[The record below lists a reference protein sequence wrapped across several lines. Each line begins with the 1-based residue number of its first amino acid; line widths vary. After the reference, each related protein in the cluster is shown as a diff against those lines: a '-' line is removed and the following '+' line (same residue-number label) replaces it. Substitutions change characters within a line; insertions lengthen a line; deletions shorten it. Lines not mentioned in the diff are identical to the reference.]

1 MRFIQGLLSGVIPAI
16 VLAMLAGAAAA
27 QSTEKEEA
35 LLRRIEALD
44 QKIEELERRLGNAP
58 PSPREEALKQRVD
71 DIDQQVRIVG
81 RKQEIEQEAAAARAK
96 DGPQAVAGRDGFGVR
111 TADNQFAFRLRGYL
125 QADARVYD
133 DEAQTAAPDTFTLRR
148 VRPIFE
154 GTLFG
159 KYGFRFMPDFGQG
172 STQIFD
178 AHGDANFNP
187 AFRVRVGKFKPGVG
201 LERLQSATALSLVER
216 ALPTNLVPTRDIG
229 VQVSGDL
236 LENRLTYE
244 LGVFNGVVDG
254 GQATG
259 GSGDRDSNSGKDVA
273 ARLFAHPF
281 RASETPWLQGL
292 GLGVAVTWGEQQG
305 TATNAVL
312 PAFVT
317 PGQQTFFSYSAGAFA
332 DGERT
337 RFAPQFYWYWQTWG
351 LLGEY
356 YLNNQRVRRGA
367 NVRDVDVS
375 AWQLTL
381 NWVLTGEDASFGGV
395 RPRQPFDPA
404 AGGWG
409 AFELVGR
416 AQQLEVDDAAFAG
429 TAATRLADPS
439 TAARKATGFGLGL
452 NWYLNRA
459 VKVQA
464 AFERTRFDGG
474 AANGGDRRDE
484 NVFFT
489 RYQVSF

>member
-1 MRFIQGLLSGVIPAI
+1 M
-16 VLAMLAGAAAA
+16 
-27 QSTEKEEA
+27 
-35 LLRRIEALD
+35 
-44 QKIEELERRLGNAP
+44 
-58 PSPREEALKQRVD
+58 
-71 DIDQQVRIVG
+71 
-81 RKQEIEQEAAAARAK
+81 
-96 DGPQAVAGRDGFGVR
+96 
-111 TADNQFAFRLRGYL
+111 
-125 QADARVYD
+125 
-133 DEAQTAAPDTFTLRR
+133 
-148 VRPIFE
+148 
-154 GTLFG
+154 
-159 KYGFRFMPDFGQG
+159 
-172 STQIFD
+172 
-178 AHGDANFNP
+178 
-187 AFRVRVGKFKPGVG
+187 GKFKPGVG

-259 GSGDRDSNSGKDVA
+259 GSGDRDSNSGKDA
-273 ARLFAHPF
+273 AVRLFAHPF

-292 GLGVAVTWGEQQG
+292 GVGVAGTWGEQQG

-356 YLNNQRVRRGA
+356 YLNNQRVRRGTS
-367 NVRDVDVS
+367 VRDVDVT